1 MNNLNFLHSICLIL
15 IIHLVSMI
23 FLNSKITISYIKIY
37 SLKQKHIKVIIFI
50 LIYYTKFIKSLNTL
64 ILFSNQISLHILSQ
78 NLKKKKKNVNY
89 ISNFKLP
96 RIVSSV
102 NLDSSNV
109 FEQ

>member
-78 NLKKKKKNVNY
+78 NLKKKKKT
-89 ISNFKLP
+89 
-96 RIVSSV
+96 
-102 NLDSSNV
+102 
-109 FEQ
+109 